1 MNADGDARIPAIAP
15 MFRLQWEQAQSC
27 HVLLYPEGM
36 VKLST
41 SAGEIMRRIDGQR
54 SIGAIIAELQAAYA
68 GAELDDDV
76 RNFMGQAHEH
86 GWITF

>member
-1 MNADGDARIPAIAP
+1 MNVDADARIPAIAP
-15 MFRLQWEQAQSC
+15 MFRLQWEPAQSC

-36 VKLST
+36 VKLSA

-54 SIGAIIAELQAAYA
+54 SIGAIIAELEAAYA

-86 GWITF
+86 GWITL